1 MNSDKQS
8 YMAFVTKIFSTKWEH
23 GYKFL
28 YLSILICF
36 SIISYYHLN
45 FGFKMSSDS
54 YAYSKWADD
63 LIKLDFNLYSYYS
76 QNTFINPNYIYTI
89 PVLLIAL
96 SKFFFGTEWQYAFM
110 IFNLILVFFS
120 LIIFSNSLLM
130 LKVRPLIIS
139 LAMPLLTLSVDL
151 LTWPRYILTDVIFS
165 FLIMLS
171 IYLMIKGIIKDKFD
185 FLPLFFIIILLF
197 LSRPTS
203 LPFIFAIVVFI
214 VMLKIKINHSPKLI
228 LLFIFMLFI
237 FTPFIFA
244 ILYQLM
250 KINLNSNAQV
260 IFLIEM
266 IEAGMVIHDRP
277 ETWVDTPNTFIDLVY
292 IYFMRFLFFF
302 KPYAESY
309 SIIHIVLN
317 SLQTFFIFLS
327 LTIWVLITVNSKAI
341 HKTVALILFISFSV
355 AAFHTFTLIDYDWR
369 YRFPILM
376 PLIMI
381 FPISIEI
388 FIRKISSRN
397 F

>member
-1 MNSDKQS
+1 
-8 YMAFVTKIFSTKWEH
+8 MAFVKKIFSAKWEH
-23 GYKFL
+23 GYMLL
-28 YLSILICF
+28 YLAILICF
-36 SIISYYHLN
+36 SLISYYHLN
-45 FGFKMSSDS
+45 LGFIMSPDS
-54 YAYSKWADD
+54 NGYSEWADD
-63 LIKLDFNLYSYYS
+63 LIRLDFNLYSYYS

-110 IFNLILVFFS
+110 ILNLILVFFS

-139 LAMPLLTLSVDL
+139 LAMPLLALSVDL

-171 IYLMIKGIIKDKFD
+171 IYLMIKGIIKEKFD

-203 LPFIFAIVVFI
+203 LPFIFAIVIFLI
-214 VMLKIKINHSPKLI
+214 MLKIKINHSPKLI
-228 LLFIFMLFI
+228 LLFIFLLFI

-309 SIIHIVLN
+309 STIHIVLN

-327 LTIWVLITVNSKAI
+327 LVIWVLITVNSKAI